1 MYLDSQLKG
10 GDLIRVEKDRGF
22 RALIRN
28 METMEDH
35 KFQVPPEQEKILRG
49 YQKEGFCWIK
59 TLKHNRFGGILAD
72 DMGLGK
78 NASGDHISLVG
89 IPGICA
95 WGKPACA
102 CGNSCISGV

>member
-35 KFQVPPEQEKILRG
+35 KFQVPPEQEKFSVVIRKRDFAGSKL
-49 YQKEGFCWIK
+49 
-59 TLKHNRFGGILAD
+59 
-72 DMGLGK
+72 
-78 NASGDHISLVG
+78 
-89 IPGICA
+89 
-95 WGKPACA
+95 
-102 CGNSCISGV
+102 